1 MKYTID
7 LNTSNGFVQIFGAVE
22 FGDNMARPVAFQ
34 VRGGASLV
42 ASLVQVLAQGL
53 TELERIY
60 ATFHEDPA
68 AQMAFEQGHV
78 VFQPGE
84 IPLTLMLQRSSAT
97 LLIGQQLF
105 GEGPVRNLPGLLEA
119 AKLALRTAG

>member
-42 ASLVQVLAQGL
+42 ASLAQVLAQGL
-53 TELERIY
+53 AEIERIY

-68 AQMAFEQGHV
+68 ARTAFEQGHI

-84 IPLTLMLQRSSAT
+84 IPLTLMLQRSCAT
-97 LLIGQQLF
+97 LLIGHQLF
-105 GEGPVRNLPGLLEA
+105 GEGPVRNLPGLLDA
-119 AKLALRTAG
+119 AKLALQTAQ